1 MFVAVMIAIVL
12 VGAGLFT
19 GLHGLTIAG
28 GLLAACCAVASRL
41 NSGSEP

>member
-1 MFVAVMIAIVL
+1 MLIAVVIAVVL
-12 VGAGLFT
+12 SGAGLFT

-28 GLLAACCAVASRL
+28 GLLAACCVVASRL